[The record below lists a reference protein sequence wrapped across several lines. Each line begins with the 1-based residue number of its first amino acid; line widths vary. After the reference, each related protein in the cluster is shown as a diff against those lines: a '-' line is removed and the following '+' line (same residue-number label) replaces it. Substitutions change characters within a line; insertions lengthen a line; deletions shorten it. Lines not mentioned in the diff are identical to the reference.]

1 MLVMAIGRGLVNLHP
16 GRSAHFLGGHVRGPH
31 SRKSNSRIMLRMS
44 VGGWTFLSNYGH
56 VLVALST
63 HPDARMRDIADMVGI
78 TERAV
83 QQIVRELVDQGYVFK
98 DKDGRRNRYHIAHH
112 AHLRHELEAGVSIG
126 EFVALVRRPVD
137 RARIPRPP
145 KPSNPGLP
153 EPAETADGAPA

>member
-1 MLVMAIGRGLVNLHP
+1 MNNACHGPTGSRRRQPTREKAPNLGSHVN
-16 GRSAHFLGGHVRGPH
+16 SA
-31 SRKSNSRIMLRMS
+31 SYWKSNSRIILRMNR
-44 VGGWTFLSNYGH
+44 GGWTFLSNYGH

-63 HPDARMRDIADMVGI
+63 NPDARMRDIADMVGI

-112 AHLRHELEAGVSIG
+112 AHLRHELEAGVSLG

-137 RARIPRPP
+137 PLRARV
-145 KPSNPGLP
+145 S
-153 EPAETADGAPA
+153 

>member
-1 MLVMAIGRGLVNLHP
+1 MRVMAPPDAAVVSRHRGEVHTLV
-16 GRSAHFLGGHVRGPH
+16 GGHVRAPR
-31 SRKSNSRIMLRMS
+31 SPKSNSRIMLRMS

-56 VLVALST
+56 VLVALATS
-63 HPDARMRDIADMVGI
+63 PDARMRDIADMVGI

-137 RARIPRPP
+137 RARLARPPRP
-145 KPSNPGLP
+145 SNAGLP
-153 EPAETADGAPA
+153 EPAEAARLT